1 MVPPSSTSARSNTGS
16 GSTLGVAPTSG
27 PGRIVQI
34 MAAVDNRG
42 GERVLAQLGGN
53 LRDAGF
59 EVTHVGLVRKAP
71 ANADTEDY
79 TMLAHGRSPLAMAAG
94 WLRLVRL
101 LRKTRPQAVIAHT
114 QISALLAHPAALLAG
129 VPRRVIVHH
138 IAVGTN
144 RPWIARAEAL
154 AGRSGLYTAI
164 VFVGGSIR
172 EQVEHFPR
180 AYQRRALVIPNA
192 VPAPVALGRSEARR
206 ELDLD
211 PDAFVALAVGAV
223 SHQKNHETLVRAAA
237 TAPGVQI
244 VIAGDGPD
252 RPRLEALAAELGA
265 SVRFLGNVDP
275 RLVRVWQAAADLFVF
290 PSRYEGRSLALL
302 EAARADMAIVA
313 SDIGENREVMGR
325 AARYLP
331 AEDAVAW
338 GTALRSLA
346 GDPDAVAALRESCRH
361 HDVSTPERMTRAYI
375 RLVTD

>member
-1 MVPPSSTSARSNTGS
+1 
-16 GSTLGVAPTSG
+16 
-27 PGRIVQI
+27 

-42 GERVLAQLGGN
+42 GEKVLAQLGAN
-53 LRDAGF
+53 LRRSGF
-59 EVTHVGLVRKAP
+59 EVTHVGMIRKAP
-71 ANADTEDY
+71 ANADTRDY
-79 TMLAHGRSPLAMAAG
+79 TMVATGTSPLAMAAG
-94 WLRLVRL
+94 WIRLVRL
-101 LRKTRPQAVIAHT
+101 LRRTRPQAVIAHT
-114 QISALLAHPAALLAG
+114 QVSALLAHPAALLAG
-129 VPRRVIVHH
+129 VPRRIIVHH

-180 AYQRRALVIPNA
+180 SYQRRAIVIPNA
-192 VPAPVALGRSEARR
+192 VDAPEPLARDEARR
-206 ELDLD
+206 QLGVES
-211 PDAFVALAVGAV
+211 DAFVALAVGAV

-237 TAPGVQI
+237 MAPGVAV

-252 RPRLEALAAELGA
+252 RERLEALAADLGA

-275 RLVRVWQAAADLFVF
+275 RIVRAWQAAADLFVF

-302 EAARADMAIVA
+302 EAARAEMAIVA

-325 AARYLP
+325 AARYLA
-331 AEDAVAW
+331 AEDADAW
-338 GTALRSLA
+338 GETLRSMCADPAAVTALA
-346 GDPDAVAALRESCRH
+346 DACRR

-375 RLVTD
+375 RLVD